1 MSEVVSVYNA
11 KTHLSQLLGRVEAG
25 EEIIISRQGRPVA
38 RLAPLAP
45 PRARRVPAWTGRG
58 ITVPEDFDA
67 FTEQDERDW
76 YGE

>member
-1 MSEVVSVYNA
+1 VSEVVSVYNA

-45 PRARRVPAWTGRG
+45 PRARRVPGWTGRG
-58 ITVPEDFDA
+58 ITVPEDFDE
-67 FTEQDERDW
+67 FSEQDERDW